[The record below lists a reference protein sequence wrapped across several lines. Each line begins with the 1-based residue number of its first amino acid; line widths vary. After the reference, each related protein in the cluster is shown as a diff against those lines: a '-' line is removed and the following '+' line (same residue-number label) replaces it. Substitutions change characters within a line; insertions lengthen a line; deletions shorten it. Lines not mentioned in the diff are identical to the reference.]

1 MSARKPSLWTR
12 LRAWCWGL
20 LALVIP
26 DKWLRGIVRRKLR
39 AFEANVGGVLTDKL
53 AELLLFAMELAFIF
67 WESYRRNLEGFR
79 AQYVLRTADG
89 RVAASAVFEPGRM
102 WVKTFAVPSPTV
114 TVTFKDPAAFRRFL
128 SSKDHDIVQSL
139 LANEVEVD
147 GNLNQVYKLGYM
159 ARVLLS
165 KFGIA

>member
-1 MSARKPSLWTR
+1 MTERKPSLWSR

-20 LALVIP
+20 LAVVIP
-26 DKWLRGIVRRKLR
+26 DTWLRGIVRRKLR
-39 AFEANVGGVLTDKL
+39 AFEAKVGDVLTDKGV
-53 AELLLFAMELAFIF
+53 ELLLLGMELAFIF
-67 WESYRRNLEGFR
+67 WDSYRKNLDGFR

-89 RVAASAVFEPGRM
+89 GVAASAVFEPGRM
-102 WVKTFAVPSPTV
+102 WVKTVALPSPTV
-114 TVTFKDPAAFRRFL
+114 TVTFKDATAFRRFL

-165 KFGIA
+165 KFGLA